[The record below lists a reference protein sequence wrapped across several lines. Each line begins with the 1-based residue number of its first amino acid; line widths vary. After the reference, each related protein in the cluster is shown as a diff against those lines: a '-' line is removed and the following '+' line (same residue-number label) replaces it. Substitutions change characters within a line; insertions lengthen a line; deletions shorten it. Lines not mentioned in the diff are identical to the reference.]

1 MCAPVSYTHLDVYKR
16 QEVILIPNETDPTD
30 LYNDIDV
37 SEDIIEKLVSL
48 GGHASILNTSNM
60 TSSDIKNHIASCEVV
75 VASRYHSC
83 VAALSAGVP
92 LMVVGWHYKYEE
104 LLHWYGQDDWLLSES
119 DCNTSI
125 LIDMFDK
132 LWQTREERRAEIV
145 AHYPEVRDAVIAAGK
160 SMLGVYKDRKNE

>member
-1 MCAPVSYTHLDVYKR
+1 
-16 QEVILIPNETDPTD
+16 
-30 LYNDIDV
+30 
-37 SEDIIEKLVSL
+37 
-48 GGHASILNTSNM
+48 
-60 TSSDIKNHIASCEVV
+60 
-75 VASRYHSC
+75 
-83 VAALSAGVP
+83 
-92 LMVVGWHYKYEE
+92 MVVGWHYKYEE